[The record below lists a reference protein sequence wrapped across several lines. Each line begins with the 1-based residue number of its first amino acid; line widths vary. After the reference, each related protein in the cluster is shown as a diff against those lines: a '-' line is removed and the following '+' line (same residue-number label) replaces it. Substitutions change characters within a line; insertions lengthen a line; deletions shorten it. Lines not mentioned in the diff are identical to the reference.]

1 MLGACQHRK
10 TFAKSADPV
19 RRCLTKFGEVD
30 DDEASGNTSVA
41 LTMYEEVSAVAR
53 GGVTQLNDSV
63 VATEGKPSKID
74 DWNGSMARQGRLDP
88 VSEPIQQ
95 IVLPQET
102 AACGKIVIF
111 CYRSDSCPKNDLL
124 ARRSF
129 RWALI
134 VLASFVWCWWG

>member
-1 MLGACQHRK
+1 MLGTIFRQAGLVMAFMGIWRPYLQSSGTTRCVE
-10 TFAKSADPV
+10 ADPV

-74 DWNGSMARQGRLDP
+74 YWNGSMARQGRAVN
-88 VSEPIQQ
+88 VS
-95 IVLPQET
+95 T
-102 AACGKIVIF
+102 
-111 CYRSDSCPKNDLL
+111 LL
-124 ARRSF
+124 ASLSTRLCCHRKLRHVVKS
-129 RWALI
+129 
-134 VLASFVWCWWG
+134 